1 MRLSENEAANRSA
14 IFPTLNHLGHALYKN
29 NELKL
34 AADTYIESFN
44 IQVSIVTGVSNN
56 GLQDFGLKL
65 NSIKDQVATMEQKDE
80 DVTDISES
88 LGGIANILR
97 YLGLV
102 IQEQGEFEAAEQ
114 EYLSALAIAD
124 DDPLTHHNIGILY
137 DLYLG
142 IPHLALTHYQ
152 RYQELTGEGDRRVA
166 GWIVD
171 LQRRHVSL
179 AEEVL

>member
-1 MRLSENEAANRSA
+1 MRCRDGVYDEWVQQSFMALADLQPARYQKREAEDA
-14 IFPTLNHLGHALYKN
+14 GQ
-29 NELKL
+29 L
-34 AADTYIESFN
+34 AALAGGGAVTA
-44 IQVSIVTGVSNN
+44 VSTTPGKIRDKNRY
-56 GLQDFGLKL
+56 
-65 NSIKDQVATMEQKDE
+65 
-80 DVTDISES
+80 
-88 LGGIANILR
+88 GIALR
-97 YLGLV
+97 
-102 IQEQGEFEAAEQ
+102 EQGEFEAAEQ